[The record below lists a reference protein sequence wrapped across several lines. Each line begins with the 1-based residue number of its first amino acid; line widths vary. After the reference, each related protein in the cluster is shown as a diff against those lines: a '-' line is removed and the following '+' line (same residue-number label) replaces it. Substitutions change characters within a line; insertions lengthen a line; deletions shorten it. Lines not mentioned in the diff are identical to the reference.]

1 MEKLTVNKAL
11 DIAKDVALAED
22 VKNSEIADT
31 LNGQS
36 GEDIAVA
43 RLPISNSAVATRD
56 MLSYTDQVLRD
67 DVREHGSF

>member
-36 GEDIAVA
+36 
-43 RLPISNSAVATRD
+43 
-56 MLSYTDQVLRD
+56 
-67 DVREHGSF
+67 